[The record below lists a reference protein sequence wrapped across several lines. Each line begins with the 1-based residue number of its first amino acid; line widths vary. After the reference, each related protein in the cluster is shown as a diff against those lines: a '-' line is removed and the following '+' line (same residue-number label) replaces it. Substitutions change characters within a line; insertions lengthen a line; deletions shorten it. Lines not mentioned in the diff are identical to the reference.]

1 LLFQLDSMKNLLRL
15 SLLLCLLLVNSTLRA
30 WAGPPTV
37 PGRLA
42 LKLRP
47 GYQPLAIKLALQKLG
62 ASGLYQKFPRAQA
75 PDQKRAGSVDL
86 RTVYQF
92 AVPTTLDLSQA
103 RAVLL
108 GTGAVEYV
116 EPLYIRKPMYQPND
130 PLADSTIAS
139 LTAGQYYLKQIK
151 AYRAWDVTKGDSS
164 IVIGITDGGVR
175 LTHLDLKTQIKHNYA
190 DPVDGIDNDGDG
202 FVDNFTGWDFANGDN
217 DPGYDPAI
225 VHGTLVAGVAAA
237 AVNNGR
243 GIAGVGH
250 NSRFMP
256 LNIYPNT
263 PGGAFAGI
271 EAIVY
276 AADHGCQ
283 VIVMAWGAVGGYSA
297 LEQDVMT
304 YAAVNRDAVLVAA
317 AGNTN
322 ASLLFYPASYD
333 HVLSVSGVNNTDQKT
348 AAATYS
354 PRVDLVAP
362 GTSILTAYGYHAAN
376 GGGPADDDYTS
387 VGGTS
392 FSAPMVAGAAALLRR
407 QFPGYTAAQ
416 IRAQLR
422 QTTDNIDNVPGNAP
436 FAGRLGTGRLN
447 MAKALTATNV
457 AEARV
462 VSSTFAP
469 ARPTYSLGDA
479 VSLTATVQNLLQPVS
494 GLSVTLTSLS
504 PYVTVT
510 QGTFA
515 IGSLGTLNQADNAA
529 NPFRFTVAAGGVPL
543 NSVATLR
550 YRLTTSGG
558 YQFDQLFEVQL
569 NPDYVV
575 LNAGDLSVA
584 LTSRGS
590 IGYDDLY
597 ASVGTGVTYRGS
609 TGLLSEGGL
618 LLATSPSRVSD
629 RLRSSGGSSRQSF
642 FRLAQA
648 THQQPGPRAEQEMRA
663 AFQDTVPPSAHSVGV
678 QVRQR
683 GYAWSQPGRRDFIL
697 LEYSLKNLTADTLRP
712 LYAGLFMDWDVPNA
726 DGAGRNAADWD
737 AARNLGYTYAML
749 QGNIYAGVHL
759 LRGGEPATYAIN
771 NVAANGTPVRL
782 PDGFSLAE
790 KFLTLSSGTAQS
802 RVVLPGGTDVSQVVG
817 TKLARLAPNDSTT
830 IAFAVLAAP
839 SLAQLQ
845 QAADSAQAAYK
856 ALLPNLVVSTAQS
869 VSGTYNNVTITSSGL
884 ASLSGPLSVAGTLTV
899 QSSGVLN
906 TNCQPLTGP
915 GNFVLQAGAELGI
928 CHPAGL
934 SASGTT
940 GAIQL
945 TGTRSFSP
953 EASYTYN
960 GTLAQTTGAGLPATV
975 RNLTVS
981 NASGLSLSQPL
992 GIAQVLRLRTGN
1004 LSPASQTL
1012 TLLSSAAGTALID
1025 NTGGVVNGTATVQRW
1040 IEPSLNAGPG
1050 YRHLTTPVGNAT
1062 VGSLAYA
1069 GSTPVVN
1076 PAYNTSATPGDVLPF
1091 PSVYQYDDQ
1100 RIAASPATSNSPFDR
1115 GWESPQSLA
1124 VPLEAG
1130 RGYTVNIAAGG
1141 TLAFTGPLHN
1151 GLISRSLTAAASPV
1165 LETGWNLVGN
1175 PYPSPLDWRTVS
1187 LPAGVGSA
1195 IYVFQSTGPYAGQ
1208 YRSYQNGIGSSPIVP
1223 LGQGFFVRATA
1234 PATLAFDNAN
1244 RVVTFDASTPDVQRS
1259 SDQRPQIHLALT
1271 SPAGLTPDQTI
1282 IYFEAGAT
1290 SGADARFDAFKLTN
1304 PGASLQLA
1312 SLAGAEELSINGLPP
1327 LTNAALSVPLAVA
1340 VPRPGAYTLHIER
1353 LSNFAAGTTVWLRDA
1368 LAGTQRPLTAQD
1380 SYSFI
1385 LPATTAPGRFSL
1397 EFRPGTATAT
1407 SAASAAQLSVYPNP
1421 AHRSFTLSLPLG
1433 APQRAEMVL
1442 IDALGRS
1449 VRQQQVQLPAAGPSA
1464 PIDVRGLPAG
1474 VYVLRLQ
1481 TGLQLLTQRLVIE

>member
-1 LLFQLDSMKNLLRL
+1 MKNLLRL
-15 SLLLCLLLVNSTLRA
+15 SLLLWVLLVSSTFRA
-30 WAGPPTV
+30 WAAPPTV

-42 LKLRP
+42 LKLKP
-47 GYQPLAIKLALQKLG
+47 GRQPAAIEQALQKLG
-62 ASGLYQKFPRAQA
+62 ASALRQKFPRAQA
-75 PDQKRAGSVDL
+75 PNREKLGSVDL

-92 AVPTTLDLSQA
+92 SIPNTLELSRA
-103 RAVLL
+103 RAILL
-108 GTGAVEYV
+108 ATGAVEYV

-151 AYRAWDVTKGDSS
+151 AYRAWDVNKGDSS

-175 LTHLDLKTQIKHNYA
+175 LTHLDLKTQLKHNYA
-190 DPVDGIDNDGDG
+190 DPIDGIDNDNDG
-202 FVDNFTGWDFANGDN
+202 FVDNFTGWDLANDDN
-217 DPGYDPAI
+217 DAGYDPAI

-243 GIAGVGH
+243 GLAGVGH
-250 NSRFMP
+250 SSRFLP

-263 PGGAFAGI
+263 SNGTFAGI

-322 ASLLFYPASYD
+322 ANLLFYPASYD
-333 HVLSVSGVNNTDQKT
+333 HVLSVSGVTSTDQKT
-348 AAATYS
+348 TAATYS

-362 GTSILTAYGYHAAN
+362 GTSILSAYGYHAAN
-376 GGGPADDDYTS
+376 GGGPADDDYTT

-407 QFPGYTAAQ
+407 QFPTYTAAQ

-422 QTTDNIDNVPGNAP
+422 QTTDNIYGVPGNAP
-436 FAGRLGTGRLN
+436 FVGRLGTGRLN
-447 MAKALTATNV
+447 MVKALTTTNV
-457 AEARV
+457 TEARV
-462 VSSTFAP
+462 VSSTFIP
-469 ARPTYSLGDA
+469 ARPTYNLGDA
-479 VSLTATVQNLLQPVS
+479 VSLTVTVQNLLQPVS
-494 GLSVTLTSLS
+494 GLNVTLTSLS

-515 IGSLGTLNQADNAA
+515 VGNLGTLGQAENAA
-529 NPFRFTVAAGGVPL
+529 TPFRFTVAASGVPL
-543 NSVATLR
+543 NSVAPLR
-550 YRLTTSGG
+550 YRITTSGG

-629 RLRSSGGSSRQSF
+629 RLRTSGGNSRQSF
-642 FRLAQA
+642 FRIAQA
-648 THQQPGPRAEQEMRA
+648 THQQPGPRADQEMRA
-663 AFQDTVPPSAHSVGV
+663 VFQDTVPPSAHSVGV
-678 QVRQR
+678 RVRQR
-683 GYAWSQPGRRDFIL
+683 GYSWSQLGRRDFVL

-712 LYAGLFMDWDVPNA
+712 LYAGLFMDWDLPNA
-726 DGAGRNAADWD
+726 DESGRNAADWD
-737 AARNLGYTYAML
+737 VARNLGYTYALM
-749 QGNIYAGVHL
+749 QGNSYAGVRL
-759 LRGGEPATYAIN
+759 LRGGEPTTYAIN
-771 NVAANGTPVRL
+771 NAAGAGTPVRL
-782 PDGFSLAE
+782 ADGFSLAE
-790 KFLTLSSGTAQS
+790 KFLTLSSGTIHSSA
-802 RVVLPGGTDVSQVVG
+802 VLPSGADVSQVVG
-817 TKLARLAPNDSTT
+817 TRLARLAPGDSTT
-830 IAFAVLAAP
+830 VAFAVLAAP
-839 SLAQLQ
+839 TLSQLQ
-845 QAADSAQAAYK
+845 QAADSAQAAYN
-856 ALLPNLVVSTAQS
+856 ALLPNLVVSSAQAI
-869 VSGTYNNVTITSSGL
+869 SGEYNNVTITSSGL
-884 ASLSGPLSVAGTLTV
+884 ASLNGPLSVAGTLTV
-899 QSSGVLN
+899 QTGGVFN
-906 TNCQPLTGP
+906 TNCQPLSGA

-934 SASGTT
+934 SANGNT

-945 TGTRSFSP
+945 AGTHSFSP

-960 GTLAQTTGAGLPATV
+960 GTVAQATGAGLPTTV

-981 NASGLSLSQPL
+981 NASGLSLSQAVSV
-992 GIAQVLRLRTGN
+992 AQVLRLRTGN
-1004 LSPASQTL
+1004 LSPATHTL
-1012 TLLSSAAGTALID
+1012 TLLSSAAGTALVD

-1040 IEPSLNAGPG
+1040 IDPSLNAGPG
-1050 YRHLTTPVGNAT
+1050 YRHLTAPTDNAT
-1062 VGSLAYA
+1062 VASLAYA
-1069 GSTPVVN
+1069 GSVPVVN

-1100 RIAASPATSNSPFDR
+1100 RIASSPATTYSSFDR
-1115 GWESPQSLA
+1115 GWQSPQSLA
-1124 VPLEAG
+1124 TSLETG

-1141 TLAFTGPLHN
+1141 TLNFTGPLHN
-1151 GLISRSLTAAASPV
+1151 GPISRSLTAAATPA

-1208 YRSYQNGIGSSPIVP
+1208 YRSYQNGIGGSPIVP
-1223 LGQGFFVRATA
+1223 LGQGFFVRASA
-1234 PATLAFDNAN
+1234 PATLAFDNTN
-1244 RVVTFDASTPDVQRS
+1244 RVTTFDASTPNVLRSPDQRS
-1259 SDQRPQIHLALT
+1259 QIHLALT
-1271 SPAGLTPDQTI
+1271 SPTGLNPDQTV

-1290 SGADARFDAFKLTN
+1290 LAADTRFDAFKLTN
-1304 PGASLQLA
+1304 PGAALQLA
-1312 SLAGAEELSINGLPP
+1312 SMAGNEALSINGLP
-1327 LTNAALSVPLAVA
+1327 LLNGTTLSVPLVVT
-1340 VPRPGAYTLHIER
+1340 VPRPGTYSLLAEQ

-1368 LAGTQRPLTAQD
+1368 LTGTQQPLVAQA
-1380 SYSFI
+1380 SYSFT

-1407 SAASAAQLSVYPNP
+1407 VAATATKLSVYPNP
-1421 AHRSFTLSLPLG
+1421 AHRSFTISLPLN
-1433 APQRAEMVL
+1433 APQSAELVL
-1442 IDALGRS
+1442 VDALGRP
-1449 VRQQQVQLPAAGPSA
+1449 VRRQSLLLSAAGASTPV
-1464 PIDVRGLPAG
+1464 DVRGLPVG
-1474 VYVLRLQ
+1474 VYVLKLQ
-1481 TGLQLLTQRLVIE
+1481 TGHQVLTQRLVIE

>member
-1 LLFQLDSMKNLLRL
+1 MKNPLRL
-15 SLLLCLLLVNSTLRA
+15 SLLLWVLLVSSTLRVLA
-30 WAGPPTV
+30 APPTV

-42 LKLRP
+42 LKLKP
-47 GYQPLAIKLALQKLG
+47 GHQPAAIEQALQKLG
-62 ASGLYQKFPRAQA
+62 GSALRQKFPRALA
-75 PDQKRAGSVDL
+75 PNREQAGSVDL

-92 AVPTTLDLSQA
+92 LVPATLELSHA

-108 GTGAVEYV
+108 ATGAVEYV

-130 PLADSTIAS
+130 PLADSTITS

-151 AYRAWDVTKGDSS
+151 AYRAWDVNKGDSS

-175 LTHLDLKTQIKHNYA
+175 LTHLDLKTQLKHNYA
-190 DPVDGIDNDGDG
+190 DPIDGIDNDGDG
-202 FVDNFTGWDFANGDN
+202 FVDNFTGWDLANDDN
-217 DPGYDPAI
+217 DAGYDPAI

-243 GIAGVGH
+243 GMAGVGH
-250 NSRFMP
+250 NSRFLP

-263 PGGAFAGI
+263 NSGVFSGI

-297 LEQDVMT
+297 LEQDVMA

-322 ASLLFYPASYD
+322 ANLLFYPASYD
-333 HVLSVSGVNNTDQKT
+333 HVLSVSGVANNDQKT

-354 PRVDLVAP
+354 TRVDLVAP

-376 GGGPADDDYTS
+376 GGGPADDDYTT

-416 IRAQLR
+416 VRAQLR
-422 QTTDNIDNVPGNAP
+422 QTTDNIYNVPGNAP
-436 FAGRLGTGRLN
+436 FVGRLGTGRLN

-457 AEARV
+457 TEARV
-462 VSSTFAP
+462 VSSTFTP
-469 ARPTYSLGDA
+469 ARPTYNLGDA
-479 VSLTATVQNLLQPVS
+479 VSLTAAVQNLLQPVS

-510 QGTFA
+510 QGTFT
-515 IGSLGTLNQADNAA
+515 IGNLGTLGQAENTA
-529 NPFRFTVAAGGVPL
+529 NPFVFTVAASGVPL

-550 YRLTTSGG
+550 YRIITSGG
-558 YQFDQLFEVQL
+558 YQLDQLLDVQL

-584 LTSRGS
+584 LTSRGN

-629 RLRSSGGSSRQSF
+629 RLRTSGGSSRQSF
-642 FRLAQA
+642 FRLTQA
-648 THQQPGPRAEQEMRA
+648 THQQPGPRADQEMRA
-663 AFQDTVPPSAHSVGV
+663 AFQDTVPPSNHSLGV

-683 GYAWSQPGRRDFIL
+683 GYSWSRLGRRDFVL
-697 LEYSLKNLTADTLRP
+697 LEYSLQNLTADTLRP
-712 LYAGLFMDWDVPNA
+712 LYAGLFMDWDLPNA
-726 DGAGRNAADWD
+726 DESGRNAADWD
-737 AARNLGYTYAML
+737 ATRNLGYTYALL
-749 QGNIYAGVHL
+749 QGNSYTGVRL
-759 LRGGEPATYAIN
+759 LRGGEPTTYAIN
-771 NVAANGTPVRL
+771 NAAAAGTPVRL
-782 PDGFSLAE
+782 ADGFSLAE
-790 KFLTLSSGTAQS
+790 KFLTLSSGTSQS
-802 RVVLPGGTDVSQVVG
+802 SLILPSGADVSQVVG
-817 TKLARLAPNDSTT
+817 TRLTRLAPGDSTT
-830 IAFAVLAAP
+830 VAFAVLAAP
-839 SLAQLQ
+839 SLPQLQ
-845 QAADSAQAAYK
+845 QAADSAQAAYN
-856 ALLPNLVVSTAQS
+856 ALLPSLVISNSRVI
-869 VSGTYNNVTITSSGL
+869 SGEYNNVTITSSGL
-884 ASLSGPLSVAGTLTV
+884 ASLGGPLSVAGTLTV
-899 QSSGVLN
+899 QSGGVLN
-906 TNCQPLTGP
+906 TNCQPLSGS
-915 GNFVLQAGAELGI
+915 GSFALQAGAELGI

-934 SASGTT
+934 SASGNT

-960 GTLAQTTGAGLPATV
+960 GTVAQSTGTGLPSTV

-981 NASGLSLSQPL
+981 NASGLIMSQSLN
-992 GIAQVLRLRTGN
+992 ITQVLRLRTGN

-1012 TLLSSAAGTALID
+1012 TLLSSAAGTALVD
-1025 NTGGVVNGTATVQRW
+1025 NTGGVVNGAATVQRW
-1040 IEPSLNAGPG
+1040 IDPSLNPGNG
-1050 YRHLTTPVGNAT
+1050 YRHLTAPTSNAT
-1062 VGSLAYA
+1062 VASLAYA

-1076 PAYNTSATPGDVLPF
+1076 PVYNTSPTPGDALPF

-1100 RIAASPATSNSPFDR
+1100 RIVASPATTYSPFDR
-1115 GWESPQSLA
+1115 GWESPQSLTTA
-1124 VPLEAG
+1124 LAAG

-1151 GLISRSLTAAASPV
+1151 GPINRSLTAAASPA

-1223 LGQGFFVRATA
+1223 LGQAFFVRSSA
-1234 PATLAFDNAN
+1234 PAPLAFDNAN
-1244 RVVTFDASTPDVQRS
+1244 RVATFDAGTPNVQRS
-1259 SDQRPQIHLALT
+1259 TDQRPQIHLALI
-1271 SPAGLTPDQTI
+1271 SPTDLTPDQTV

-1290 SGADARFDAFKLTN
+1290 PNADTRFDAFKLTN

-1312 SLAGAEELSINGLPP
+1312 SLAGAEIMSINGLPP
-1327 LTNAALSVPLAVA
+1327 LSTTTLSVPLTVT
-1340 VPRPGAYTLHIER
+1340 VPRPGAYALRVEQ

-1368 LAGTQRPLTAQD
+1368 LTGTQQPLIAQA
-1380 SYSFI
+1380 SCSFM

-1407 SAASAAQLSVYPNP
+1407 TAAAATQLSIYPNP
-1421 AHRSFTLSLPLG
+1421 AHRSFTLSLPLNVS
-1433 APQRAEMVL
+1433 QVAEMVL
-1442 IDALGRS
+1442 VDALGRQ
-1449 VRQQQVQLPAAGPSA
+1449 VRQQSLQLPAAGASA
-1464 PIDVRGLPAG
+1464 PVDVRGLPAG
-1474 VYVLRLQ
+1474 VYILQLQ
-1481 TGLQLLTQRLVIE
+1481 TGHQLLTQRLVIE